1 MELQIIQNKI
11 HEIRG
16 QQVMLDFDLAELYE
30 VETKVLNQAVKRNS
44 KRFPHDFMFKLTQTE
59 WGILKSQ
66 IVTSSW
72 GGSRKLPSAFTEQGL
87 AMLSG
92 ILNSDK
98 AIEVNINIMRAFVAI
113 RKYMVQASPASLS
126 RELEEIKQRI
136 QALEEV
142 SDENEEKFDDI
153 YVALTQL
160 AIKQKQADKPR
171 TPIGFVKSK
180 NDTKPLDGENH

>member
-11 HEIRG
+11 HEVRG

-30 VETKVLNQAVKRNS
+30 VETKNLNLAVKRNI
-44 KRFPHDFMFKLTQTE
+44 KRFPKDFMFQLTKPE
-59 WGILKSQ
+59 WESLRLQ
-66 IVTSSW
+66 IETSKGR
-72 GGSRKLPSAFTEQGL
+72 GGTRYLPYAFTEQGL

-160 AIKQKQADKPR
+160 AIKQKQVDKPR
-171 TPIGFVKSK
+171 TPIGFIKSK
-180 NDTKPLDGENH
+180 NGTKSSDG